1 MIMVVRIFDILL
13 YCLLVEI
20 DYIGR
25 YSSIKG
31 MHDYTHMMFNLSKG
45 IVNVCLVLFYFI

>member
-1 MIMVVRIFDILL
+1 MVARIFDILL
-13 YCLLVEI
+13 YCPFVEI

-31 MHDYTHMMFNLSKG
+31 MHDYIHMIFNLSKE
-45 IVNVCLVLFYFI
+45 IVNI